1 MGKRLDITLYER
13 GLVRSRSAA
22 SEIIQREGVLV
33 NGKVAMKASQLIKE
47 TDILEVTKPLA
58 YVSRGGEKLEAALT
72 AFSLPTKDITAL
84 DVGSSTG
91 GFTDCL
97 LQNGA
102 KKVFAVDVGTDQF
115 SSELRDDK
123 RVHLMEKTDIRTA
136 ILPYPVD
143 LIVIDVSFIS
153 LSEILEKCA
162 LLLAKNGSIIA
173 LIKPQ
178 FEVGKEKIGRG
189 GIVKN
194 EADRLE
200 VIERIREKAQ
210 SLNLKEKGL
219 ITSPISGGDGNI
231 EYLIWLT
238 Y

>member
-47 TDILEVTKPLA
+47 TDVLEVTKPLA
-58 YVSRGGEKLEAALT
+58 YVSRGGEKLEAALA